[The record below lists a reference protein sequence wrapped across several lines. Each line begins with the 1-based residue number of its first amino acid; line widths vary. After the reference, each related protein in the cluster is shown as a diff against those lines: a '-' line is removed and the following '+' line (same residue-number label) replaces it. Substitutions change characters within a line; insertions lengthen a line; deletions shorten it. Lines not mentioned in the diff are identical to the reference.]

1 MIAKVLSSSLN
12 GIEGYIINVEV
23 DISEGLPIFDLVGL
37 PDSSVKEAKERV
49 KTAIKNSNFIF
60 PIKRITVNLA
70 PADIR
75 KEGSLFDLPIA
86 IGILCCMNL
95 IDITKLKNTVIIGE
109 LSLDGSIRGVKGI
122 LPMVYSAYN
131 NGIKRCIVPYE
142 NSNEAGIVTGIEVIG
157 ARCLNDIL
165 NHLNETSVLKST
177 SVDIEALFDNYKFDN
192 LNFSD
197 VKGQENVKRAL
208 QIAAAGFHNVLM
220 VGPPGSGKTMMA
232 KRLPSI
238 LPPLTFEESI
248 EITKIYSVAGLLKS
262 KDSLITKRPFRSPY
276 NTISA
281 SALTGG
287 GRIPKPGEIS
297 LAHNGILFLD
307 ELLEFNKSVLES
319 LRQPLEDKEVTVTRV
334 NGTVTYPSNFMLIA
348 ALNPCPCGYYP
359 EKRCHCTPNEIKR
372 YLNKLSGPLIDRIDI
387 NLEIHPIPYT
397 DLNSNFKAE
406 TSETIKA
413 RVIKAQE
420 IQKARY
426 KADKLLFNSQ
436 LSASQISKYC
446 ILGKEEKQLLKTA
459 FDKLNLSARAYHKIL
474 KVARTIA
481 DLDESEAI
489 NSNHIAEA
497 IQYRSLEL

>member
-220 VGPPGSGKTMMA
+220 VGSPGSGKTMMA

-307 ELLEFNKSVLES
+307 ELLEFNRSVLES